1 MVKLWHVSSR
11 TCVRTMKEDRQTMI
25 ASFNPS
31 GSKFI
36 TGGAGPGIYMYDTQT
51 WDNLGIFQSSDNPNT
66 MDGHWSRVY
75 ALTFFPDNDER
86 FLSGGW
92 DNTVQFWSV
101 QLPHSQRYDC
111 TTFLSIPSLLC
122 LPPHSLPLFVLSTRL
137 LFLLAL
143 VIFPAPTPTGFLFP
157 FTSFLRLPHR
167 RLSGPHICGDAVSI
181 DKTGTQI
188 LTGSWRRNNCLQ
200 IWDAESGNKIMDI
213 PDDFRGQSQVEDCFL
228 VSLPSFHMVLN
239 QASSLL
245 L

>member
-51 WDNLGIFQSSDNPNT
+51 WDNLGIFQS
-66 MDGHWSRVY
+66 
-75 ALTFFPDNDER
+75 
-86 FLSGGW
+86 
-92 DNTVQFWSV
+92 
-101 QLPHSQRYDC
+101 
-111 TTFLSIPSLLC
+111 
-122 LPPHSLPLFVLSTRL
+122 
-137 LFLLAL
+137 
-143 VIFPAPTPTGFLFP
+143 
-157 FTSFLRLPHR
+157 R

-213 PDDFRGQSQVEDCFL
+213 PDDFRGQSQIYTCHFL
-228 VSLPSFHMVLN
+228 GNDHIVAGGSRSNLCRLIDRRILMSTGILNDLPGGVYSTHSSVRGVLGVTTTTIIYLT
-239 QASSLL
+239 QSPVRP
-245 L
+245 